1 MGNALRALVA
11 QLGMSDA
18 IELNGQLA
26 NGPLHALLNRG
37 WVHAVPS
44 RWPEPFGLTATESMM
59 RGTAVV
65 TSDIGGLAESVV
77 EDVTGVRVVPG
88 DEMALADA
96 LGRVLADRTLAERL
110 GAAGRRR
117 ALDFFS
123 IEQCASQFET
133 LYAALGVGEGSV
145 CAN

>member
-1 MGNALRALVA
+1 
-11 QLGMSDA
+11 MSDA
-18 IELNGQLA
+18 IELHGQLA
-26 NGPLHALLNRG
+26 NGQLHALLDRG

-59 RGTAVV
+59 RGTAVI

-77 EDVTGVRVVPG
+77 QDVTGVRVVPG
-88 DEMALADA
+88 DEIALADA

-123 IEQCASQFET
+123 IEQCVSQFET
-133 LYAALGVGEGSV
+133 LYAALGAGEGRSV